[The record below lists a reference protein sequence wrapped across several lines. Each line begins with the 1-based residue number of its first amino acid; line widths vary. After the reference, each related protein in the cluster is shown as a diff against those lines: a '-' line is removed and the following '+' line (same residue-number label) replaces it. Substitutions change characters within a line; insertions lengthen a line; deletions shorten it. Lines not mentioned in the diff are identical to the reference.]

1 MKEFL
6 RSLGINQEG
15 HESDDGVY
23 IVNIEDSNEYSKVFS
38 KLENSDQ
45 VHEVEND
52 SVFDLEKNVLYFES
66 ESYDLELYADLE
78 EDSYE
83 LIVRQKIEDQL

>member
-45 VHEVEND
+45 VHEVEDD

>member
-23 IVNIEDSNEYSKVFS
+23 IVSIEDSNEYSKVFS

-83 LIVRQKIEDQL
+83 LIVR